1 MIFQFLSLPA
11 NGYVH
16 GINPRMPC
24 YASDL
29 LWPLRA
35 VWCLT
40 DSLTGVLTPS
50 LDAIV
55 LRWMK
60 MSRYHVVA
68 LLFLF
73 QAVGGWKRSP
83 TSRPSSRAESSEDL
97 LSDSASVA
105 SDISDSSI
113 NSSLL
118 GKRTLAPP
126 TKVTHLFKTDLQSM
140 FWLFLSQK
148 SGQTAPPFWISQS
161 LQSNTINDHID
172 YVCMYIIILT
182 CENIFRHV
190 YSIRVLWETCQVWKL
205 HAFRAE
211 AS

>member
-1 MIFQFLSLPA
+1 
-11 NGYVH
+11 
-16 GINPRMPC
+16 
-24 YASDL
+24 
-29 LWPLRA
+29 
-35 VWCLT
+35 
-40 DSLTGVLTPS
+40 
-50 LDAIV
+50 
-55 LRWMK
+55 

-68 LLFLF
+68 FFFFLF

-148 SGQTAPPFWISQS
+148 DSGQTAPPFWLSRS

-182 CENIFRHV
+182 LCENIFRHV
-190 YSIRVLWETCQVWKL
+190 FSIRVLWGTCQVWKL
-205 HAFRAE
+205 HAFRAG